1 MTRDDG
7 RVSRRFPMA
16 SDVLV
21 ALFLFCGLASAQHP
35 RSALYPAALHP
46 KRGAPWPLHPSFLQ
60 SVKDVELLFEI
71 LLSGMTIR
79 RQEPLV
85 IPDPELASLRG
96 ARSLELT
103 CDDILPKSLPE
114 VLRLSARLD
123 GRHRR
128 PLSAPDFERTVL
140 TLVYAA
146 QTAAAAANGTERRR
160 AWADSLVRLFG
171 AIRKDLDF

>member
-1 MTRDDG
+1 MTRDHG
-7 RVSRRFPMA
+7 RVSRRFLMA

-21 ALFLFCGLASAQHP
+21 VLLLFCGLASAQHP
-35 RSALYPAALHP
+35 RSALYPAVLHP
-46 KRGAPWPLHPSFLQ
+46 KRGAPWPLDPSFLQ

-71 LLSGMTIR
+71 LLSGTTIQ

-123 GRHRR
+123 GRRR
-128 PLSAPDFERTVL
+128 PLSPPDFERTVL

>member
-1 MTRDDG
+1 
-7 RVSRRFPMA
+7 MA

-21 ALFLFCGLASAQHP
+21 AVLLLCTLASTQRP
-35 RSALYPAALHP
+35 RSALYTAALQP
-46 KRGAPWPLHPSFLQ
+46 KQGAPWLLNPSFQQ
-60 SVKDVELLFEI
+60 SAQDVELLFEI
-71 LLSGMTIR
+71 LLSGMEIR
-79 RQEPLV
+79 GQEPLV

-96 ARSLELT
+96 ARALELI
-103 CDDILPKSLPE
+103 CDDVLPKSLPD

-123 GRHRR
+123 GRRR

-146 QTAAAAANGTERRR
+146 QTAAAASDGTERRR
-160 AWADSLVRLFG
+160 AWARSLVRLFE